1 MNRNAGTP
9 SRFETITTYLSWD
22 HDRLDTQLEQVA
34 RDVWAGRLDEAR
46 AGHRLFQ
53 TGLERHMRIEED
65 LLFPLFEARSGISSG
80 PTTLMRGE
88 HRQIRRTVET
98 MAEGLEASDSRRFG
112 EGLSFLNSVLPEH
125 NAKEQHIL
133 YPTTDRLLSA
143 AERAAVT
150 ARLLRQ

>member
-1 MNRNAGTP
+1 MSRNADTP

-22 HDRLDTQLEQVA
+22 HDRLDTQLEQVD
-34 RDVWAGRLDEAR
+34 RDVQAGRLDQACT
-46 AGHRLFQ
+46 GHRLFQ

-65 LLFPLFEARSGISSG
+65 LLFPLFEARSGIGGG
-80 PTTLMRGE
+80 PTNVMRDE
-88 HRQIRRTVET
+88 HRQIRRAVVT
-98 MAEGLEASDSRRFG
+98 MAEGLEAGDSRRFG

-150 ARLLRQ
+150 ARLIRE